1 MKLQVACIVFF
12 ITLFNTH
19 SLSASDHDI
28 SLTPLNERI
37 LVEAH
42 DLQAL
47 GKTMRSKQLGLVI
60 MFHAEYCEYCKR
72 LEADLLQ
79 PMLRSGDYDD
89 KVLMRKIQIDGAYD
103 MVNFNGQQ
111 IAASQLATRYDASM
125 TPTLVF
131 LDANGTEQAKQLSG
145 YTSPDFFGAYLDRA
159 IAQLHRAVL
168 KQSQ

>member
-1 MKLQVACIVFF
+1 MKLQLACIVFF
-12 ITLFNTH
+12 ITLFNTS
-19 SLSASDHDI
+19 SLLANDSDI
-28 SLTPLNERI
+28 SPIPLKERVLI
-37 LVEAH
+37 EAH

-47 GKTMRSKQLGLVI
+47 GKTMRSEKLGLVI

-89 KVLMRKIQIDGAYD
+89 KVLIRKIQIDGAYD

-111 IAASQLATRYDASM
+111 IAASQLATLYDASM

-131 LDANGTEQAKQLSG
+131 VDANGTEQAKKLLG

-159 IAQLHRAVL
+159 IGQLHAAVI

>member
-1 MKLQVACIVFF
+1 MKLQLAGIVFF
-12 ITLFNTH
+12 ITLFNTS
-19 SLSASDHDI
+19 SLLANDSDKSHI
-28 SLTPLNERI
+28 LLKERVLI
-37 LVEAH
+37 EAH

-47 GKTMRSKQLGLVI
+47 GKTMRSDQLGLVI

-89 KVLMRKIQIDGAYD
+89 KVLIRKIQIDGAYN
-103 MVNFNGQQ
+103 MVNFNGQK
-111 IAASQLATRYDASM
+111 IAASQLATLYDASM

-131 LDANGTEQAKQLSG
+131 VDANGDELAQKLLG